1 MKILMLTVKSG
12 VVITFRKKLIQK
24 LQSLGHEIFVICG
37 DSKNKEEIE
46 KQNIKFY
53 EAVLDNRSQN
63 VLASYKY
70 KNQVAKLAKKI
81 NPDIAMTFM
90 LKPNTFGVMGLKKA
104 RVKNV
109 YSMIEGM
116 GDVFINEGFKWTLIR
131 KYVCYL
137 YKKAFKYSKK
147 VFVLNSKDKEYI
159 TTHNIVKEDKV
170 IQINGIGMDVD
181 DFKYVEPYNVNNYLM
196 IARLLKTK
204 GVIEYCKAAELI
216 KKKYPQ
222 CTFAL
227 VGPEGNITREDIKYY
242 IENGYINYVGPVN
255 NVKPYIEDCS
265 FYVLPSYREGMPV
278 STQEAMAI
286 GRGIITTNTAGC
298 SDTVV
303 EGVNGFICEVAD
315 YEGLV
320 KCILKTIDN
329 KDLVDKFG
337 INSRKLVEEK
347 FDYNVVNELIINQ
360 ISIEV

>member
-1 MKILMLTVKSG
+1 MKILMLTVNSR
-12 VVITFRKKLIQK
+12 VVITFREKLIK
-24 LQSLGHEIFVICG
+24 HMQSLGHEVHVVCG
-37 DSKNKEEIE
+37 DSKYKEEIE
-46 KQNIKFY
+46 KRNIKFY

-63 VLASYKY
+63 LFASYKY
-70 KNQVAKLAKKI
+70 KNTIAKLAKKI

-104 RVKNV
+104 GVKNV

-116 GDVFINEGFKWTLIR
+116 GDVFINQGFKWTLIR
-131 KYVCYL
+131 KYVRYL

-159 TTHNIVKEDKV
+159 TNNNIVKEDKI
-170 IQINGIGMDVD
+170 IQINGIGIDVY
-181 DFKYVEPYNVNNYLM
+181 DFNYVKPYNVNNYLM

-204 GVIEYCKAAELI
+204 GVIEYCKAAEII
-216 KKKYPQ
+216 KKNYPQ
-222 CTFAL
+222 CTFTL

-242 IENGYINYVGPVN
+242 IENGYINYIGPVN
-255 NVKPYIEDCS
+255 NVKPYIEECS
-265 FYVLPSYREGMPV
+265 IYVLPSYREGMPV

-303 EGVNGFICEVAD
+303 EGLNGFICEVAD
-315 YEGLV
+315 YEGLAS
-320 KCILKTIDN
+320 CIEKTIDN

-347 FDYNVVNELIINQ
+347 FDIHIINKKVILIIK
-360 ISIEV
+360 VD